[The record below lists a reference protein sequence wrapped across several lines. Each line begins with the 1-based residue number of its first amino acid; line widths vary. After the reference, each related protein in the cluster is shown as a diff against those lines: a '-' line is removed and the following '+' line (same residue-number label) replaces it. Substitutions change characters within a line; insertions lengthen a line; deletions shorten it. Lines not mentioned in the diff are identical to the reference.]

1 VDAAPPRGRGAAAG
15 RGAGRPARGA
25 AGRRNRLP
33 VRPAVRR
40 GRRRLV
46 AVAGAARPGVR
57 RRRPPVP
64 GGTPGRHRGRTRRGP
79 RDHLLAGRWLS
90 VDLPEAL
97 ELRTRLL
104 PRSQRQ
110 RLVAASA
117 TDERWLDLVDTR
129 AGTLV
134 TTQGLLMYLQPSE
147 VHDLVARC
155 AARLPG
161 GSMVFDAVPL
171 WLARQTQRR
180 RLGAEGGYRPP
191 PWTWGLDRAERRRL
205 AATPNVGRPPRAA
218 DAPRPGSAV
227 RRGRPRLRAGAA
239 APPRPAAD
247 PRRPFSATR
256 APDAGRTPSGRG
268 EANRRMTRPA
278 RREVST

>member
-1 VDAAPPRGRGAAAG
+1 VGGAEAARIEPGGVAETLLWTLYHRAAEARRPDGVLDDPRAVRLVDGIDFPFGQRFGAAAG
-15 RGAGRPARGA
+15 AWSQWQALRARAFDG
-25 AGRRNRLP
+25 
-33 VRPAVRR
+33 AVRR
-40 GRRRLV
+40 FLAAHPDGTVVALGEGLETTYWRVDNGRV
-46 AVAGAARPGVR
+46 
-57 RRRPPVP
+57 
-64 GGTPGRHRGRTRRGP
+64 
-79 RDHLLAGRWLS
+79 RWLS

-104 PRSQRQ
+104 PRSERQ

-134 TTQGLLMYLQPSE
+134 TAQGLLMYLQPSE

-161 GSMVFDAVPL
+161 GSMVFDAVPS

-191 PWTWGLDRAERRRL
+191 PWAWGLDRAERRRL
-205 AATPNVGRPPRAA
+205 AATPNVVDLRELRMP
-218 DAPRPGSAV
+218 
-227 RRGRPRLRAGAA
+227 RGRGALFGAVVPAFARVPLLHPSLLRILVARFG
-239 APPRPAAD
+239 D
-247 PRRPFSATR
+247 TR
-256 APDAGRTPSGRG
+256 A
-268 EANRRMTRPA
+268 
-278 RREVST
+278 